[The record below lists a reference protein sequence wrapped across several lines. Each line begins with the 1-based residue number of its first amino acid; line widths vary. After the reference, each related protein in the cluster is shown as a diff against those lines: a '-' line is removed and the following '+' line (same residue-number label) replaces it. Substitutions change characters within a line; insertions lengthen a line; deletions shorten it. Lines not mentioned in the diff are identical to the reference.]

1 MITKFR
7 SKCYSYDQ
15 IIEIAEKDL
24 EEIVEA
30 SAACVFQ
37 WISEEAS
44 IIDSKR
50 IIMEITKKNP

>member
-15 IIEIAEKDL
+15 IIEIAETDP
-24 EEIVEA
+24 EEIVEG
-30 SAACVFQ
+30 SAAWVFQ

-50 IIMEITKKNP
+50 IIIEITKKNP